1 MSKKA
6 IIGINGE
13 SSPFDETVDKLQTPG
28 IDTNSVTWVPDDETQ
43 CVELNVTQNGTYTAA
58 SAGKYGYNFVTV
70 SVGGSE
76 VEGTIN
82 GVRYRVTVDE
92 NGKLVY
98 TRI

>member
-1 MSKKA
+1 MSKSA

-13 SSPFDETVDKLQTPG
+13 SSSFDQTVDKLRTPG
-28 IDTNSVTWVPDDETQ
+28 IDTNNVTWVPDDETQ
-43 CVELNVTQNGTYTAA
+43 CEELQVTQNGTYPAS
-58 SAGKYGYNFVTV
+58 SAGKYGYNYVTV
-70 SVGGSE
+70 SVGGTE

-82 GVRYRVTVDE
+82 GVRYRVTVDA